1 MSAPNLT
8 PGGFEPARGY
18 DGQIS
23 RLAEGTLIDSSV
35 NSDATAVTPA
45 QLVGR
50 DPAEQK
56 CCRLAHYEDE
66 LLGLVVRDPTVYH
79 ADGSGNLS
87 FGQYRSLGYLRTG
100 YMNATP
106 AEAVS
111 AGDGVV
117 AIFDE
122 STHVFTGLGS
132 TVNGCNTT
140 TRRLLKGHKWETDT
154 AAEATEP
161 GEISVL
167 GTNSVNYVTY

>member
-8 PGGFEPARGY
+8 PGGLEPARGY
-18 DGQIS
+18 NGQTS
-23 RLAEGTLIDSSV
+23 RGTEVIIDSLV
-35 NSDATAVTPA
+35 NSGATAIAPA

-50 DPAEQK
+50 DPSNAK

-66 LLGLVVRDPTVYH
+66 LLGLVHRDIVTH
-79 ADGSGNLS
+79 SADASGNVT
-87 FGQYRSLGYLRTG
+87 FGQYRDIPFMRLGF
-100 YMNATP
+100 MNATP

-132 TVNGCNTT
+132 TINGANTT

-154 AAEATEP
+154 AAEAAEP
-161 GEISVL
+161 GEISIL